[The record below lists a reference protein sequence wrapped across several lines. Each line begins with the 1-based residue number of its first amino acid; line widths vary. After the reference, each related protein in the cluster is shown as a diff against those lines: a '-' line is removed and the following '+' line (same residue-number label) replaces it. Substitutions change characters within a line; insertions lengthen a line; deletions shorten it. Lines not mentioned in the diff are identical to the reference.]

1 MANPTS
7 PSQPGKA
14 GIPPAQAP
22 QPEKS
27 PAAAPAVS
35 PLRNQQSP
43 DRRRPSLG
51 PRRRSQDRRH
61 PRRSSSV
68 LNARSLR
75 SSKI

>member
-35 PLRNQQSP
+35 PTAKPTVTGPAAPQPGAPQQKP
-43 DRRRPSLG
+43 GQTTP
-51 PRRRSQDRRH
+51 Q
-61 PRRSSSV
+61 
-68 LNARSLR
+68 
-75 SSKI
+75 KK